1 MQRTWGRSMRAALKK
16 SCKASV
22 SGAGCVVGDVVR
34 EESQGTQLMQ
44 SLQDIVKD
52 SGFFSK

>member
-52 SGFFSK
+52 SVFFSK